1 MCPLRLILIF
11 LSATL
16 AGIFVLRNFRNQPKI
31 DDEDE
36 DLAPTNPKISDSSN
50 ASSNENSKVRAVIE
64 SGFWTFVDMASG
76 RYLWRHMVSSSSK
89 KSSWWCVLGEC
100 MLGDWSISFSY
111 DIVIFGSIC
120 IFVVICIIAVVH
132 SIVVFVVDF
141 EFAIQIMMINYD
153 LDICQS
159 QTSGVCSLTV
169 FVMDLICFL
178 FSCEVMNFNLGF
190 SCEVKLW
197 YSVGLT
203 KCCVVFRNVCF
214 LWSCEPFS
222 VLSIELQGFY
232 HSCINEKL

>member
-89 KSSWWCVLGEC
+89 KSSWWCVIGEC
-100 MLGDWSISFSY
+100 KLGDWSISFSY

-120 IFVVICIIAVVH
+120 ILVVICIIAVVH

-141 EFAIQIMMINYD
+141 EFAIQIMMIKLWSWYMSKSNFWSVFFNCFCYGFD
-153 LDICQS
+153 L
-159 QTSGVCSLTV
+159 LLV
-169 FVMDLICFL
+169 FMW
-178 FSCEVMNFNLGF
+178 SCEFQ
-190 SCEVKLW
+190 
-197 YSVGLT
+197 
-203 KCCVVFRNVCF
+203 FRVF
-214 LWSCEPFS
+214 LWSQTLIFCW
-222 VLSIELQGFY
+222 L
-232 HSCINEKL
+232 N